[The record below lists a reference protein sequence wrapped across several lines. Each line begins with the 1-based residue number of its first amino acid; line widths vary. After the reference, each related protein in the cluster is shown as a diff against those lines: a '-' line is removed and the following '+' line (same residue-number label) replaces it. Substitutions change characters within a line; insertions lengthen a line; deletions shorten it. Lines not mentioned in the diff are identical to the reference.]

1 MDFQP
6 CPSPVSAGE
15 LFLNV
20 FSSRFMVWG
29 GPRLRRLAA
38 GKRILCVAAQSC
50 CDSILARAS
59 LSFDG
64 AELGWPEL
72 ASGPL
77 LRSCPRMGPSPNR
90 DAANWKQMVPGR
102 LGLQDEAGWWAH
114 IHTHSHL
121 HAHTMSLTDFN
132 THTQTLTNTNT
143 HLLTRHLTH
152 IHSLA
157 NITHEPAITLSHT
170 YSQINTFTHI
180 PLSLDLTDRHLLFSS
195 DTLNPPS
202 HPRPRHRDHSRACS
216 DPIQFS
222 VL

>member
-1 MDFQP
+1 MYLQQVYRLGRTPAPKAGGRKEDSLCG
-6 CPSPVSAGE
+6 CPE
-15 LFLNV
+15 L
-20 FSSRFMVWG
+20 
-29 GPRLRRLAA
+29 LRQHTGQGR
-38 GKRILCVAAQSC
+38 
-50 CDSILARAS
+50 

-64 AELGWPEL
+64 TELGWPEL
-72 ASGPL
+72 ARGPL

-121 HAHTMSLTDFN
+121 HTHTLSLTDFN
-132 THTQTLTNTNT
+132 THIQTLTNTNT
-143 HLLTRHLTH
+143 HLPTRHFIH

-157 NITHEPAITLSHT
+157 SITHKPAITLSHI
-170 YSQINTFTHI
+170 YSQINTFTHV

-195 DTLNPPS
+195 DPLNPPP
-202 HPRPRHRDHSRACS
+202 HPIPRQGDHSRACS

-222 VL
+222 VLWLVSLKAY